1 MNAVPKRPWYWV
13 WAQSFLRISATLL
26 FDIKMYGAKNIP
38 RSGGVLMLSNHQSVL
53 DPLLLPLPLFR
64 PVSFMAKSELFE
76 KHPSFVKLIRAFHA
90 FPVRRGQGDVGA
102 IKEAIG
108 LLKDGNIL
116 NIFPEGT
123 RSLDGRI
130 GPILPGVVVVVRR
143 AGVPVIPVIIDGS
156 FRALRKGTTGIRG
169 CPVRIMY
176 GKPLNLD
183 GLKSQEIVAL
193 IDKTLREMQAEL
205 QRKDAA

>member
-1 MNAVPKRPWYWV
+1 MKETPKRSWLWICV
-13 WAQSFLRISATLL
+13 QIISWIGSTLL
-26 FDIKMYGAKNIP
+26 FDLKAYGKRNIP
-38 RSGGVLMLSNHQSVL
+38 RRGGVLMLSNHQSVL
-53 DPLLLPLPLFR
+53 DPLLLPLPFFR

-76 KHPSFVKLIRAFHA
+76 KHPSFVRLIRAFHA

-102 IKEAIG
+102 IKEAINI
-108 LLKDGNIL
+108 LKDGNIL

-156 FRALRKGTTGIRG
+156 FRALRKGTKGIRG

-176 GKPLNLD
+176 GKPLDLD

-193 IDKTLREMQAEL
+193 IDKTLHEMMEEL